1 MQISVVYSNRS
12 IEVIRY
18 INKTCT
24 RECRESDNIKLEQ
37 IAFILFDF
45 WNTIWGKLN
54 IIQSRI
60 TLHGANLRSLKLQ
73 KKNETGN

>member
-1 MQISVVYSNRS
+1 MVYSNRS

-18 INKTCT
+18 INKICT
-24 RECRESDNIKLEQ
+24 RECRESDHIKLEQ

-60 TLHGANLRSLKLQ
+60 TLHGANLKSLKLQ
-73 KKNETGN
+73 KKKKKETGK